1 MLKRGIV
8 AALFAMFLHAMPLL
22 AMSLGGA
29 TAAPANRREQ
39 EILAPY
45 VRTVQGLMIAR
56 MRGIRPRPSD
66 EGRAVLRFILDRSGR
81 VTATALEESSVSDEI
96 DAAVLRALPVGS
108 RLRAFPKGVTQAQ
121 MTFSVPVRFSP

>member
-1 MLKRGIV
+1 MLKRGIA
-8 AALFAMFLHAMPLL
+8 AALFALSFP
-22 AMSLGGA
+22 AMSLGSA
-29 TAAPANRREQ
+29 TAAPANPGER

-45 VRTVQGLMIAR
+45 IRTVQGLMIAR

-81 VTATALEESSVSDEI
+81 VTATALEKSSGSDEI

-108 RLRAFPKGVTQAQ
+108 RLRAFPKGATRSR